1 MEHLMLKMGVE
12 CRSDRNHMKNEATYL
27 NESYISVLSQ
37 TTFLAAN
44 QSIWLFYFLATS
56 LIHHPLRLLHPN
68 PLHSNQVNC
77 HRNSAEDSNCLVIF
91 WSSRKIVRPSLNV
104 NTNHFYDCLLPHQL
118 YPNWCHKNQKEHFK
132 FQTFCYSL
140 ASNRL
145 QLLSWLYFLH

>member
-1 MEHLMLKMGVE
+1 MLKMGVE

-44 QSIWLFYFLATS
+44 QSILLFYFLATS

-68 PLHSNQVNC
+68 LLHSNQVNC

-91 WSSRKIVRPSLNV
+91 
-104 NTNHFYDCLLPHQL
+104 
-118 YPNWCHKNQKEHFK
+118 
-132 FQTFCYSL
+132 
-140 ASNRL
+140 
-145 QLLSWLYFLH
+145 